1 MATNPSLTWVRTIT
15 FTDGTG
21 FTIIHREPRTEEQ
34 WQADFK
40 RIATREGKTI
50 ELFAP
55 PQESG

>member
-1 MATNPSLTWVRTIT
+1 MATTRPPNQTWVRTIT

-34 WQADFK
+34 WQADFN

-50 ELFAP
+50 KEEGAA
-55 PQESG
+55 